1 MTNRTFTD
9 RDGACWVRVNKH
21 RARSTY
27 EAGSD
32 VIIAPVNIRLFGP
45 WGVEAL
51 LTKRRPRLTGETFD
65 TLVNEYEYYNCI
77 DYCSGSYAAFY
88 VRSEV
93 LE

>member
-1 MTNRTFTD
+1 MTD
-9 RDGACWVRVNKH
+9 RTLTDRNGVSWVRVSKR

-51 LTKRRPRLTGETFD
+51 LTKRRPRLSGDTFD
-65 TLVNEYEYYNCI
+65 TLVNEYEYYNCT
-77 DYCSGSYAAFY
+77 DYCSGPYAAFY
-88 VRSEV
+88 VRSEA